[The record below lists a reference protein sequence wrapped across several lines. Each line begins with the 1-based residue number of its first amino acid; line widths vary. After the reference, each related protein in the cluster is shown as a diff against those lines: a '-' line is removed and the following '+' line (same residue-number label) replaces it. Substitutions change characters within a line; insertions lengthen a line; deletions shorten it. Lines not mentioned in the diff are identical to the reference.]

1 MKHTYRL
8 IFNCPD
14 QSGLISEVTGFIA
27 SHAGW
32 ITESAQHS
40 EQANNWFYSRIE
52 ILADSLPFDADE
64 LARRFQPI
72 AQKFDMQWSVVDG
85 QVRKKVAL
93 FVVGLAPFYNLIGDY
108 YEMGSILVSR
118 AAQQWQ
124 PSFAVERWRSDDLF
138 CDISCVIGNHET
150 LRRQVECCDIP
161 FHHVPVDRQDKA
173 PAFGR
178 MLELVQNYR
187 IDTIVLARYM
197 QILPEDFCQHYR
209 NQVINIHHSFLP
221 SFIGAKPY
229 HQAFE
234 RGVKLIGATCHY
246 VTRDLDEGP
255 IIEQDIQRVDHSD
268 NIEDLVRIGKDVEK
282 QVLAKGLRNHLEDR
296 IMVDGNKTIIF

>member
-1 MKHTYRL
+1 MKQTYRL

-14 QSGLISEVTGFIA
+14 QSGLVAEVTGFIA
-27 SHAGW
+27 SHGGW

-40 EQANNWFYSRIE
+40 EQGNNWFYSRIE
-52 ILADSLPFDADE
+52 ILADSLPFAADE
-64 LARRFQPI
+64 LASRFEPI
-72 AQKFDMQWSVVDG
+72 AQKFDMQWSVVDS
-85 QVRKKVAL
+85 QVRKKVAI
-93 FVVGLAPFYNLIGDY
+93 FVSHASHCLSD
-108 YEMGSILVSR
+108 ILD
-118 AAQQWQ
+118 
-124 PSFAVERWRSDDLF
+124 RWRSGDLF
-138 CDISCVIGNHET
+138 CDIACVIGNHET

-161 FHHVPVDRQDKA
+161 FIHVPVDKQDKA
-173 PAFGR
+173 PAFAE
-178 MLELVQNYR
+178 MLQIVKDEQ

-197 QILPEDFCQHYR
+197 QILPEDFCQQYR
-209 NQVINIHHSFLP
+209 NQVLNIHHSFLP

-255 IIEQDIQRVDHSD
+255 IIEQDIHRVDHSD
-268 NIEDLVRIGKDVEK
+268 SIEELVLIGKDVEK
-282 QVLAKGLRNHLEDR
+282 QVLAKGLRYHLEDR

>member
-93 FVVGLAPFYNLIGDY
+93 FVSHASHCLSDLLD
-108 YEMGSILVSR
+108 
-118 AAQQWQ
+118 
-124 PSFAVERWRSDDLF
+124 RWRSDDLF

-282 QVLAKGLRNHLEDR
+282 QVLAKGLRYHLEDR

>member
-93 FVVGLAPFYNLIGDY
+93 FVSHASHCLSDLLD
-108 YEMGSILVSR
+108 
-118 AAQQWQ
+118 
-124 PSFAVERWRSDDLF
+124 RWRSDDLF

-197 QILPEDFCQHYR
+197 QILPADFCQHYR

-282 QVLAKGLRNHLEDR
+282 QVLAKGLRYHLEDR